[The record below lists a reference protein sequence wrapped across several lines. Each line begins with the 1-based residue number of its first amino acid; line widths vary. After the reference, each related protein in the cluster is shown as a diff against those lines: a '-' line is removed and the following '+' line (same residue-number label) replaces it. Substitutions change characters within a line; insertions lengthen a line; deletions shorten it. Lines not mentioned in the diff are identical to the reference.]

1 MRRNPSILLG
11 AIVAAG
17 VGAFALL
24 AWAYSGDGP
33 ISEVDR
39 EVAAWVAAHVP
50 TWAEWLARPFSWLG
64 GWVCVTL
71 LALGAVAL
79 LLRRRRWADALLVVV
94 SLAGIQLL
102 TLGFKQAFERSR
114 PDDGSAIPLPPS
126 YSFPSG
132 HAGTAAAFFGALTLL
147 AAAAAA
153 AAVPAGRRRLL
164 VLAVGAAIALAI
176 GASRVVLNVHYVS
189 DVLAGFA
196 LGLAW
201 LALCLLAL
209 SSLPGVDRTS
219 RIRHEPV
226 TDT

>member
-1 MRRNPSILLG
+1 MCRSPSILVGVVL
-11 AIVAAG
+11 AG

-24 AWAYSGDGP
+24 AWAYARDGL
-33 ISEVDR
+33 ISEVDS

-64 GWVCVTL
+64 GWIGVTL
-71 LALGAVAL
+71 LAVSAAAM
-79 LLRRRRWADALLVVV
+79 LLRRRRWADAVLVVV
-94 SLAGIQLL
+94 TLAGIQLL
-102 TLGFKQAFERSR
+102 TTGLKQVFERSR

-147 AAAAAA
+147 AAAA
-153 AAVPAGRRRLL
+153 VPAGRRRLL
-164 VLAVGAAIALAI
+164 VLGAGAATALAI
-176 GASRVVLNVHYVS
+176 GASRIVLNVHYVS

-209 SSLPGVDRTS
+209 SWLPGVDRTS
-219 RIRHEPV
+219 RIRREPV

>member
-1 MRRNPSILLG
+1 MDRDPSILLG
-11 AIVAAG
+11 VVVAG

-24 AWAYSGDGP
+24 AWATSVDGV

-39 EVAAWVAAHVP
+39 NVAAWVAAHMP

-64 GWVCVTL
+64 GWICVTL
-71 LALGAVAL
+71 LAVGASAV

-94 SLAGIQLL
+94 TLAGIQLL
-102 TLGFKQAFERSR
+102 TLGLKQAFERSR
-114 PDDGSAIPLPPS
+114 PDDGSAVPLPPS

-132 HAGTAAAFFGALTLL
+132 HAGTAAAFFGGLTLL
-147 AAAAAA
+147 LA

-164 VLAVGAAIALAI
+164 VLTVGSAIALAI

-209 SSLPGVDRTS
+209 LRPAGVDRTPP
-219 RIRHEPV
+219 IRREAV